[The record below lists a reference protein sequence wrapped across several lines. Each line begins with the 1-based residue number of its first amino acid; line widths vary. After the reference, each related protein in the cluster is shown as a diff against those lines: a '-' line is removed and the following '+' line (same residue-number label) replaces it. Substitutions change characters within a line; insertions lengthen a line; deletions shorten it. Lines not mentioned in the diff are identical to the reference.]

1 MEKSIRKISI
11 YGHLAWPHI
20 LFTASIPAIE
30 IALLE
35 AMEAME
41 APWLSWLLPHNE
53 ESYVPYVSTRLNRTR
68 SRVLLE
74 GKAPFGTGLGWA
86 YRGLV
91 YGCGGLVS
99 SFYFWLCVCCGFHF
113 SCMRGGFV
121 LFRWSN
127 VKLTMFRGMRKMSQK
142 GRNFCLPAG
151 ALAYP
156 DLRAESPYPLVIR
169 EPSKETSCAKHLKNF
184 PILLF
189 LRVEA

>member
-99 SFYFWLCVCCGFHF
+99 SFFFGCAFFGGFIFLACAAVSFCLDGRMLSWLCLEVCEKCLKKDEI
-113 SCMRGGFV
+113 FV
-121 LFRWSN
+121 YR
-127 VKLTMFRGMRKMSQK
+127 
-142 GRNFCLPAG
+142 PA
-151 ALAYP
+151 L
-156 DLRAESPYPLVIR
+156 
-169 EPSKETSCAKHLKNF
+169 
-184 PILLF
+184 
-189 LRVEA
+189 